1 VSTRE
6 KILDTAL
13 ALFNKQSITDVSTN
27 HIAEAAGI
35 SPGNL
40 YYYFHNKEEIIRQL
54 FERLYAANDEG
65 FRLSADKTPA
75 LEDLQRL
82 VRANYKLLWQYRGLY
97 RELVALLRNDPELR
111 TRFLWVRQ
119 RGFEGFRQLLAAF
132 IAAGVLRS
140 PGTQKA
146 VDNLAEIIWMITE
159 FWLNSLEIS
168 GKTVDPSQMDRGVQL
183 MMQILRPYIKE

>member
-1 VSTRE
+1 MSTRE

-13 ALFNKQSITDVSTN
+13 ALFNKQTIMDVSTN
-27 HIAEAAGI
+27 HIADAAGI

-40 YYYFHNKEEIIRQL
+40 YYYFRNKEEIIRQL

-65 FRLSADKTPA
+65 FRLPADKTPA

-111 TRFLWVRQ
+111 TRFLSVRQ
-119 RGFEGFRQLLAAF
+119 RGVEGFRQLLAAF
-132 IAAGVLRS
+132 ILYKLG
-140 PGTQKA
+140 GG
-146 VDNLAEIIWMITE
+146 IIGGRQRFLIDR
-159 FWLNSLEIS
+159 WLSHFRGLC
-168 GKTVDPSQMDRGVQL
+168 GQTVHQL
-183 MMQILRPYIKE
+183 SRL